1 VWSPA
6 RRRRDTEAALT
17 APDPSAPVTLAV
29 LTVFAVVGAGVLL
42 RRADWLTE
50 EADRSLM
57 NLTVRLLLPCLI
69 LDTTLGN
76 AALRETRN
84 VLWPPL
90 VGIAGVLVGIGTAWL
105 VARLAGRR
113 LGLDDAGRRRTW
125 TLAVGIQNWGYIPI
139 PMVKLL
145 FDQGTLGVLLVHNVG
160 VELAFWTVGVLA
172 LTGRGAGPGWRG
184 ALNPPSLAVVA
195 GVALNRLGA
204 APVLPGF
211 GLSAI
216 GMLGEACIPVA
227 LLLVGATAADHLREA
242 RGRRDAAS
250 LVTASVLRLA
260 LVPLVLVAAALL
272 LPLSLEL
279 RRVLLVQA
287 AMPSAMFPV
296 VLSRYHDGDPPTALR
311 VMLATSLVALV
322 TTPLWLSAT
331 LPLLPR

>member
-1 VWSPA
+1 VTHA
-6 RRRRDTEAALT
+6 
-17 APDPSAPVTLAV
+17 DPSAPVTLAV
-29 LTVFAVVGAGVLL
+29 LTVFTVVGAGALH
-42 RRADWLTE
+42 RRIEWLTE

-90 VGIAGVLVGIGTAWL
+90 LGAAGVLVGIGLAWL

-113 LGLDDAGRRRTW
+113 LGLAAPARRRTW

-139 PMVKLL
+139 PLVKLL

-160 VELAFWTVGVLA
+160 VEMAFWTVGVLA
-172 LTGRGAGPGWRG
+172 LTGAGTGLGWRG

-211 GLSAI
+211 ALSAVR
-216 GMLGEACIPVA
+216 MLGEACIPVA
-227 LLLVGATAADHLREA
+227 LLLVGATAADHLQEA
-242 RGRRDAAS
+242 GGRKDAAS
-250 LVTASVLRLA
+250 LFTASALRLG
-260 LVPLVLVAAALL
+260 LVPAVLVAAALL

-296 VLSRYHDGDPPTALR
+296 VLARYHDGDPATALR
-311 VMLATSLVALV
+311 VMLATSLIALV
-322 TTPLWLSAT
+322 TTPLWLSVT